1 MSKKSDEEEKNV
13 RLLRQKWLP
22 SVEVQNEQIKK
33 NGTKKI
39 PDD

>member
-22 SVEVQNEQIKK
+22 SVEVQNGKIKK
-33 NGTKKI
+33 KGTKKI